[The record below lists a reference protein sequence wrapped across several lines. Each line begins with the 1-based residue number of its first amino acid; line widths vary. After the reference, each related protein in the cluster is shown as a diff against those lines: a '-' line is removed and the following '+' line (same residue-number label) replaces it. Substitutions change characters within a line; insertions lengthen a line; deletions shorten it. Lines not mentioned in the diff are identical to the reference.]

1 MGPSGSRVAV
11 RVANLEDAAVL
22 ERIEAVSFDG
32 DRLSRRSIN
41 HHLQSPTCDAFV
53 AELAGRIVGYSML
66 FYRRNSSIARLYSI
80 ATIPEAR
87 GHGVAAALMAAG
99 EKSAAKRGANTLR
112 LEVRIDN
119 AAAIALYRR
128 LGYDEFG
135 RYEAYYED
143 GEAALRLEKPLSS
156 GLSSRSK
163 VAAA

>member
-11 RVANLEDAAVL
+11 RVAQAEDAAVL

-66 FYRRNSSIARLYSI
+66 FYRRNSRIARLYSI
-80 ATIPEAR
+80 ATVPEAR
-87 GHGVAAALMAAG
+87 GHGVAGALMAAG
-99 EKSAAKRGANTLR
+99 EKAAARRGADTLR
-112 LEVRIDN
+112 LEVRVDN
-119 AAAIALYRR
+119 DAAIGLYHR
-128 LGYDEFG
+128 LGYHDFG
-135 RYEAYYED
+135 RHEDYYED
-143 GEAALRLEKPLSS
+143 GQAALRLEKALS
-156 GLSSRSK
+156 GSK